1 MKDEDLVKEI
11 EDMIDKIKNGNVFLI
26 NVQLIKMVEL
36 LLQRFSDNINKKQ
49 N

>member
-1 MKDEDLVKEI
+1 LKDEDLVKEI